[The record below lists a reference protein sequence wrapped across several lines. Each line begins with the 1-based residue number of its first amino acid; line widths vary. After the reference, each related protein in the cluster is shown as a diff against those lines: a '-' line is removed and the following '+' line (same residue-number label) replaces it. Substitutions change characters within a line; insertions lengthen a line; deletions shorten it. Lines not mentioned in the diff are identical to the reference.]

1 MKMSELVTTIAKI
14 EIAPKQKYLV
24 LEVRHVARLL
34 HASHTH
40 LLHASHTHL
49 LHASSYTR
57 CSKAIQRLDVFEGT
71 CFRDAPWYI

>member
-1 MKMSELVTTIAKI
+1 MTTKKKLAERMPMKMSELVTTIAKI

-40 LLHASHTHL
+40 LLHASYTHL
-49 LHASSYTR
+49 LHASSYTHVALKLY
-57 CSKAIQRLDVFEGT
+57 SD
-71 CFRDAPWYI
+71 